1 MNIRDRREF
10 CSMLVAGIG
19 AMAVA
24 RPALADFPFQ
34 FSEHHTLNPRLFE
47 KARAAFSQNYHRLA
61 RRDIMAVADFSAP
74 SRVPRFHVVD
84 MIGGKTQ
91 ALLVAHGKGSDPEHS
106 GFVRQFSNI
115 PGSEATSSGAYLVS
129 DLYYGQHGAS
139 RRLIGLDPQNNMA
152 EDRAIVIHAAW
163 YVSDEI
169 ATEQGK
175 VGRSQGCFAFSEKD
189 ISRVLEQMGP
199 GTLLYADKVG

>member
-1 MNIRDRREF
+1 MNTSRRREF
-10 CSMLVAGIG
+10 CTLLAAGIG
-19 AMAVA
+19 AVAVA
-24 RPALADFPFQ
+24 RPAFADFPFQ
-34 FSEHHTLNPRLFE
+34 FGERQTLNPRLFE
-47 KARAAFSQNYHRLA
+47 KARIAFSQNYHRLA

-74 SRVPRFHVVD
+74 SRLPRFHIVD
-84 MIGGKTQ
+84 MISGEAQT
-91 ALLVAHGKGSDPEHS
+91 LLVAHGKGSDPEHS

-163 YVSDEI
+163 YVSADI
-169 ATEQGK
+169 AAEQGK
-175 VGRSQGCFAFSEKD
+175 IGRSQGCFAFSDHD
-189 ISRVLEQMGP
+189 IGQVLERLAP
-199 GTLLYADKVG
+199 GTMLYADKVA